1 MMNLDAL
8 FRNLLTGGIGLSDPA
23 TVRKVRLFNLFQLAV
38 AMGAPLLGLF
48 YFYVGAIILFYTA
61 FLTGLLTLFSLLLL
75 RKTKNLVVAGNWA
88 ITVLWSALF
97 VIAWHTG
104 AITYEGVINPCWLL
118 NGALILLAIFLMG
131 YFWGAIWATIIFVE
145 TGIVVYLYSLR
156 YAFPN
161 LIPYDMAA
169 VYHLGT
175 FLVGLLLVLFFA
187 FMFERERE
195 EALLRE
201 KDKSQALRESKKYID
216 DILERSPVPT
226 FVLDRGHRVVQW
238 NPACQEISGVPAG
251 EIVGKAV
258 WEGFRIDERGSLADR
273 VIEAPESIEKDYGDS
288 MLSKTESGWYE
299 LELFLPRLKEGQ
311 RAIIKAAQILDDRGI
326 LKGAIQTVQEVK
338 KPSIEKAI
346 MAGDSRGPLNEAFV
360 SPVYKVDAQGTIT
373 FWSRACEESFGYTAS
388 EMVGKP
394 AFKLLSS
401 QDSPH
406 LRETIEETLNGK
418 ALVPRMWKYV
428 HREGRTLYALAKAY
442 GTEADDGNGEECLI
456 VNTDVTAI
464 RMRLKKFEMD
474 AAESKEKLKNLT
486 EEYELLRRNIAT
498 FIRGKEN
505 KKDAGEKG

>member
-8 FRNLLTGGIGLSDPA
+8 FKNLLTGGIGLSDPA
-23 TVRKVRLFNLFQLAV
+23 TVRKVKLFNLFQLAV

-48 YFYVGAIILFYTA
+48 YFYVGAITLFYVA
-61 FLTGLLTLFSLLLL
+61 LLTGLLSLSSLLLL
-75 RKTKNLVVAGNWA
+75 RKTKNLVLAGNWA
-88 ITVLWSALF
+88 ITVLWTALF

-104 AITYEGVINPCWLL
+104 AINYEGVMNPCWLL
-118 NGALILLAIFLMG
+118 NGALILLAIFLLG
-131 YFWGAIWATIIFVE
+131 YFWGALWATIIFVE
-145 TGIVVYLYSLR
+145 TGIVVYLYSVR
-156 YAFPN
+156 YPFPN

-195 EALLRE
+195 DALLRE
-201 KDKSQALRESKKYID
+201 KGKSQALRDSKKYID

-238 NPACQEISGVPAG
+238 NPACQEVSGVLAG

-258 WEGFRIDERGSLADR
+258 WEGFRIDEKGSLADR
-273 VIEAPESIEKDYGDS
+273 VIEAPESIGKDYGDS
-288 MLSKTESGWYE
+288 VVSKTESGWYE
-299 LELFLPRLKEGQ
+299 LELFLPRLKEGK
-311 RAIIKAAQILDDRGI
+311 RAVIKAAQILDDRGI
-326 LKGAIQTVQEVK
+326 LKGAIQTVQEVT
-338 KPSIEKAI
+338 KPALEKAI
-346 MAGDSRGPLNEAFV
+346 VESDSRGPLNEAFI
-360 SPVYKVDAQGTIT
+360 SPVYKVDAEGTIT
-373 FWSRACEESFGYTAS
+373 FWSHACEESFGYTAS

-394 AFKLLSS
+394 VFELLSS
-401 QDSPH
+401 RHRPL
-406 LRETIEETLNGK
+406 LRETIEKALKGE

-428 HREGRTLYALAKAY
+428 HREGRILYALAKAY
-442 GTEADDGNGEECLI
+442 GTEADDGKGGECLI
-456 VNTDVTAI
+456 VNTDVTTL
-464 RMRLKKFEMD
+464 RMRQKKLEMD

-486 EEYELLRRNIAT
+486 EEYDLLRRNIAT